1 VPSEPVIGIVGG
13 VGPYA
18 ALDLARKIFDE
29 TVATRDQDHMPVA
42 LLSYPSLIP
51 DRTAFLL
58 GETDVTPALGILEV
72 IADLERL
79 GCQVIGI
86 PCHTAH
92 APAIWDVIAEGI
104 AERGSGVRLLHM
116 VEEAALFV
124 RHAFPDVTRVG
135 VLSTVGTQLSGV
147 YPAVLGRHGLRAVT
161 LEDSEHR
168 RLVHDSVYDPEF
180 GVKAHASPVS
190 ERARANALTAVERAR
205 AAGAEVVVLACT
217 ELPLAVPE
225 GVVGGTPVIDATRVL
240 ARALIRSVA
249 PALLKI

>member
-1 VPSEPVIGIVGG
+1 MPSEPVIGIVGG

-29 TVATRDQDHMPVA
+29 TVSGRDQDHLPLA
-42 LLSYPSLIP
+42 LLSYPRLIP

-58 GETDVTPALGILEV
+58 GETDVNPALGILKV

-92 APAIWDVIAEGI
+92 APAIWDVIAAGL

-116 VEEAALFV
+116 VEEVAGFI
-124 RHAFPDVTRVG
+124 RRTWPGVTSVG
-135 VLSTVGTQLSGV
+135 VLSTIGAQRSGL
-147 YPAVLGRHGLRAVT
+147 YPAVFGRHGLKALT
-161 LEDSEHR
+161 LEDSEHGE
-168 RLVHDSVYDPEF
+168 LVHASVYDPDF
-180 GVKAHASPVS
+180 GIKAHASPVA
-190 ERARANALTAVERAR
+190 ERARRNVLVAVERLR
-205 AAGAEVVVLACT
+205 VTGAEVVVLGCT

-225 GVVGGTPVIDATRVL
+225 TVVGETPVIDATRVL
-240 ARALIRSVA
+240 ARALVRSVA
-249 PALLKI
+249 PGFLKS